1 MDVFDIICY
10 DDVHFHSI
18 DAAKQAISIFNE
30 NIEYK
35 GHKIIPVISKRDCVK
50 NDYPHIFYVTEFSN
64 MLNYLQDW
72 KKSIDVIVENE
83 LYKKQKENKVVCNL
97 PDIYHEM

>member
-50 NDYPHIFYVTEFSN
+50 MIIRIFF
-64 MLNYLQDW
+64 MLQNFLT
-72 KKSIDVIVENE
+72 
-83 LYKKQKENKVVCNL
+83 C
-97 PDIYHEM
+97 